1 MHTWRTRYGWQTEQ
15 WPRGEVQNPTGE
27 RRSGC
32 RKSMRRARQ
41 GDLNAFVPNNLFF
54 ALPATN
60 RSGLLG
66 RQNQSLTKNKKT
78 STSEQSKFQLL
89 CSSAYGLILYQQ
101 QLLVGRSNCCH
112 KTNLGRM
119 HLQLHYPIEENVN

>member
-1 MHTWRTRYGWQTEQ
+1 MHTWETRYGWQTEQ
-15 WPRGEVQNPTGE
+15 WPRDEVQNPTGK

-32 RKSMRRARQ
+32 RKSMRRTRQ

-66 RQNQSLTKNKKT
+66 RHNQCLMNELRCMPSLH
-78 STSEQSKFQLL
+78 SKGQ
-89 CSSAYGLILYQQ
+89 
-101 QLLVGRSNCCH
+101 
-112 KTNLGRM
+112 K
-119 HLQLHYPIEENVN
+119 